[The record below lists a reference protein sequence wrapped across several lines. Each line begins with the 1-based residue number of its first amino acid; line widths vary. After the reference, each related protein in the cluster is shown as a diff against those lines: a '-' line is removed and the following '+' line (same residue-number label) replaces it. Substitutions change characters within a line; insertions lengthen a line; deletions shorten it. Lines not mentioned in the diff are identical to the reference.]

1 MESAVTDGLYNVGT
15 GTDVTIRELAETV
28 MHVVGFQD
36 TLTFDT
42 SRPDG
47 TPRKLL
53 DVSTLKALGW
63 QAKTTLQD
71 GIAKAYAN
79 FLTLQTNTPN

>member
-42 SRPDG
+42 
-47 TPRKLL
+47 L
-53 DVSTLKALGW
+53 
-63 QAKTTLQD
+63 
-71 GIAKAYAN
+71 
-79 FLTLQTNTPN
+79 